1 MAGNALQTARESY
14 GRCALAPNFFQD
26 FYDTFFASNAEIPQ
40 IFSKTDMRK
49 QQDLLREGISFLLLY
64 GAANENGKLA
74 IDRIGKLHDDKHVN
88 VKPDMYRFWVQ
99 SLLENIEKH
108 DPRYT
113 PEVRQ
118 AWEETIAKTIN
129 RFTELYKT
137 EQ

>member
-1 MAGNALQTARESY
+1 M
-14 GRCALAPNFFQD
+14 
-26 FYDTFFASNAEIPQ
+26 
-40 IFSKTDMRK
+40 
-49 QQDLLREGISFLLLY
+49 LY

-137 EQ
+137 DQ